1 MAGQLLVPLDFSD
14 ATDAI
19 LATARRLANAL
30 DLSIVLIHVAQAE
43 GDFIGYEVGPQY
55 IRDHVAEELWD
66 QHEALERLQKHL
78 AADGIEAVAML
89 VPGDPSGKLP
99 EEIDRLRPEMVVMGS
114 HGHGALYHLLAGS
127 VCQAVLNHAACPVLV
142 VPIKGA
148 AS

>member
-1 MAGQLLVPLDFSD
+1 MPGQLLVPLDFSD

-19 LATARRLANAL
+19 LAAARRLANAL
-30 DLSIVLIHVAQAE
+30 DLSMVLIHVAQAE
-43 GDFIGYEVGPQY
+43 GDFIGYQVGPQY

-66 QHEALERLQKHL
+66 QHEALEKVQQHL
-78 AADGIEAVAML
+78 ASNGIEAVAML
-89 VPGDPSGKLP
+89 VPGDPARKLA
-99 EEIDRLRPEMVVMGS
+99 EEIDRVAPEMIVIGS

-127 VCQAVLNHAACPVLV
+127 VCQAVLSCASCPVVV